1 MQYRNSYG
9 QCLGQEMQ
17 DWAPRST
24 PEKFSLSGNYCMV
37 TPLSV
42 DHAEDLFHA
51 WQSIDDDRDWT
62 YLPGKRPTTKEA
74 CYNYF
79 RELIGAKN
87 GMHMSVIDKNDG
99 TVKGIFCITRINPV
113 HGTFELTD
121 INWTPALK
129 KTRISTEAIYLVLAY
144 FIDALHYRRC
154 EWRDR
159 KSVV

>member
-1 MQYRNSYG
+1 MKWSLIQSELHSFKGSVMQYRNSYG

-62 YLPGKRPTTKEA
+62 YLPGQRPATKEA

-129 KTRISTEAIYLVLAY
+129 KHGSAQRPSI
-144 FIDALHYRRC
+144 
-154 EWRDR
+154 
-159 KSVV
+159 